1 MRYDAVFLDVDG
13 TLLWVDLDFE
23 GYAADLAPYSQDV
36 LTAEVAA
43 GPVRESVRSHIKENI
58 KYRTA
63 EELDGFKRENAK
75 KTADALGVEAP
86 EEVLTEV
93 ADRRILFKPY
103 EESEEV
109 LKDIKELGI
118 PVYIVSNWDVL
129 LEETLSDLGWLGY
142 FDGVIASAVV
152 GSEKPD
158 GAIFEE
164 ALRVSGVERS
174 RVVHVGNDAVADI
187 KGAATAEIDSVLVD
201 RDGDSFAPE
210 ATFVCSDLRILPKLL
225 RS

>member
-13 TLLWVDLDFE
+13 TLLWMDLDFE
-23 GYAADLAPYSQDV
+23 GYAADLAPYSENG

-58 KYRTA
+58 KYRTV
-63 EELDGFKRENAK
+63 EELNGFKRENARRM
-75 KTADALGVEAP
+75 ADALGVEAP
-86 EEVLTEV
+86 EDLLTEV
-93 ADRRILFKPY
+93 ADRRILFRPY

-109 LKDIKELGI
+109 LKELKGLGI
-118 PVYIVSNWDVL
+118 PLYVVSNWDVL
-129 LEETLSDLGWLGY
+129 LEEVLDDLGWLGY

-158 GAIFEE
+158 GVIFEE
-164 ALRVSGVERS
+164 ALRVSGVEPS
-174 RVVHVGNDAVADI
+174 RAVHVGNDVVADV
-187 KGAATAEIDSVLVD
+187 KGAAASEIDTVLID
-201 RDGDSFAPE
+201 RAGDAFAPA
-210 ATFVCSDLRILPKLL
+210 ATFIAPNLRSLPKLI